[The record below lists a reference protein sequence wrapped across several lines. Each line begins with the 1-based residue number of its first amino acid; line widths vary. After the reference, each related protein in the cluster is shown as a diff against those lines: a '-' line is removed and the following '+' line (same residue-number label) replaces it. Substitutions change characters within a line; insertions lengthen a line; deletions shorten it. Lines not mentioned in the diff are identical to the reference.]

1 MWIFILELL
10 LHVFVP
16 AGDIFYVLNI
26 NWTTSTGDK
35 MTEPDKLV
43 KMEVDYSDT
52 VDKTL
57 PEMQEMAKVGH
68 KKLILIYLL

>member
-1 MWIFILELL
+1 
-10 LHVFVP
+10 
-16 AGDIFYVLNI
+16 
-26 NWTTSTGDK
+26 